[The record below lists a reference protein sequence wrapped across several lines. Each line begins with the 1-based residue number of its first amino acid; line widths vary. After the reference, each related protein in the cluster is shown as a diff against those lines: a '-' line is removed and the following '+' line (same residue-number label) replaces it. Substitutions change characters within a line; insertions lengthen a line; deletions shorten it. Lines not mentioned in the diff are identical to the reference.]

1 MRNLNTDIVLEARK
15 FSCSIAGKPIL
26 REVSFR
32 IRRGE
37 YVSIVGPNGA
47 GKTTLLRAMDRMMIG
62 KVSGELYICGLP
74 WADWKQSDLAKL
86 AALVPQADGRALPL
100 SVEQF
105 LLMCRYP
112 YLSPFA
118 TVRSE
123 DHQAVEKA
131 MVDTGTTAFAR
142 RRLDTL
148 SSGERQKVYI
158 AAAVAQG
165 AHVWLLDEP
174 TTFLDYHHQAEILSL
189 VALAN
194 RTFDV
199 TVVAVTHDLNHAVLE
214 SDRVIAL
221 REGELVFYGGPQSIM
236 KPDVLQRVYGDSLLT
251 VEHPESGLPMIV
263 PRMTAQRDKE
273 PNTWRENA

>member
-1 MRNLNTDIVLEARK
+1 MRNLNTDIVLEARN

-62 KVSGELYICGLP
+62 KVSGELHICGLP
-74 WADWKQSDLAKL
+74 WTDWKQSDLAKL
-86 AALVPQADGRALPL
+86 TALVPQADGRALPL

-165 AHVWLLDEP
+165 AQVWLLDEP
-174 TTFLDYHHQAEILSL
+174 TTFLDYHHQAEILAL

-194 RTFDV
+194 KTFDV

-236 KPDVLQRVYGDSLLT
+236 KPDVLERVYGDSLLT

-273 PNTWRENA
+273 PSTWREKA